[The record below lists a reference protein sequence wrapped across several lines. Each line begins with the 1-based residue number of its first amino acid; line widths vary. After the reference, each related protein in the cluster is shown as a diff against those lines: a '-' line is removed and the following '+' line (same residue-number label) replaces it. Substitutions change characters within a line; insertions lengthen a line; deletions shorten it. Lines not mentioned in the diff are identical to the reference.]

1 MKKLWQKYRF
11 WVVGITA
18 IVWMTIFDS
27 NNFIEL
33 IKLRSEI
40 GDLKDKKTYYT
51 TEIGIARKTQL
62 ELFSNTKNLEKFA
75 REKYFMK
82 RDNEDLF
89 IFRENK
95 KN

>member
-11 WVVGITA
+11 WVVGITS

>member
-51 TEIGIARKTQL
+51 TEIAMARKTQI

-95 KN
+95 K

>member
-1 MKKLWQKYRF
+1 
-11 WVVGITA
+11 
-18 IVWMTIFDS
+18 MTIFDS

-40 GDLKDKKTYYT
+40 GDLKDKKAYYT
-51 TEIGIARKTQL
+51 TEIALARKTQI
-62 ELFSNTKNLEKFA
+62 ELFSNNKNLEKFA

-89 IFRENK
+89 IFREEEHK

>member
-51 TEIGIARKTQL
+51 NEIAMARKTQI

>member
-33 IKLRSEI
+33 VKLRREI

-51 TEIGIARKTQL
+51 TEIATARKTQL

>member
-1 MKKLWQKYRF
+1 M
-11 WVVGITA
+11 GITA

>member
-1 MKKLWQKYRF
+1 MKKWWDKYKF
-11 WVVGITA
+11 WLIGLTA

-27 NNFIEL
+27 NNFIDL
-33 IKLRSEI
+33 IQLRGEI
-40 GDLKDKKTYYT
+40 NDLKSKKSYYT
-51 TEIGIARKTQL
+51 TEIAQARKTQL
-62 ELFSNTKNLEKFA
+62 ELFSNNKNLEKFA

>member
-1 MKKLWQKYRF
+1 M
-11 WVVGITA
+11 GITA

-51 TEIGIARKTQL
+51 TEIAMARKTQL

>member
-51 TEIGIARKTQL
+51 TEIAMARKTQL

>member
-33 IKLRSEI
+33 VKLRREI

-51 TEIGIARKTQL
+51 TEIATARKTQL

-95 KN
+95 I